1 MAKKFSYLIL
11 ILSILFLTIIIFLIK
26 ESEFTS
32 TTVKD
37 ITVTSCSFFTL
48 ILAILLYDR
57 FDYRKVVFQRKLEV
71 VLNLLV
77 DLKSFTFY
85 AKYINTDYEY
95 NIGFEIERVSLKK
108 KFNSEHLD
116 KIISFNEN
124 YHKRLYEK
132 ISLYITNPFLPKKIG
147 ESLKFLYMR
156 NNHSIN
162 HIPDFEVI
170 RLFFNDELPINLET
184 LWYIESSNTITL
196 KSYIENYIICLDIIE
211 NWINEHSNIKADLN
225 I

>member
-1 MAKKFSYLIL
+1 MAKKFSYLII
-11 ILSILFLTIIIFLIK
+11 ILSTLFLSIIIFIIK
-26 ESEFTS
+26 ESEFTT

-37 ITVTSCSFFTL
+37 VTITSCSFFTL

-57 FDYRKVVFQRKLEV
+57 FDYRKVVFQKKLEV

-77 DLKSFTFY
+77 DLKSFTFH
-85 AKYINTDYEY
+85 AKYTNANYDY
-95 NIGFEIERVSLKK
+95 NIGFKIERSSLKK
-108 KFNSEHLD
+108 QLNSDHLD

-132 ISLYITNPFLPKKIG
+132 ISPYVNNPFLPKKIA
-147 ESLKFLYMR
+147 ESLQFLYML

-162 HIPDFEVI
+162 HIPNFEVI
-170 RLFFNDELPINLET
+170 RLFFNDELPINLDG
-184 LWYIESSNTITL
+184 LWHIESSNSITL
-196 KSYIENYIICLDIIE
+196 KSYVENYILCLNIIE

>member
-26 ESEFTS
+26 ESEFTT

-85 AKYINTDYEY
+85 AKYTISNYDY

-108 KFNSEHLD
+108 QLNSDHLD

-132 ISLYITNPFLPKKIG
+132 ISFYITNPFLPKKIG
-147 ESLKFLYMR
+147 DSLQFLYMR
-156 NNHSIN
+156 NNYSIN
-162 HIPDFEVI
+162 HIHDFEVI
-170 RLFFNDELPINLET
+170 RLFFNDELPFDLDI

-196 KSYIENYIICLDIIE
+196 KSYIENYIICLNIIE

>member
-1 MAKKFSYLIL
+1 MAKKFSYIIF
-11 ILSILFLTIIIFLIK
+11 ILSILFLSIIIFLIK
-26 ESEFTS
+26 ESEFT
-32 TTVKD
+32 TTAVKD
-37 ITVTSCSFFTL
+37 ITITSCSFFTL
-48 ILAILLYDR
+48 VLAILLYDR

-85 AKYINTDYEY
+85 AKYTNANYDY
-95 NIGFEIERVSLKK
+95 NLGFEIERVSLKK
-108 KFNSEHLD
+108 QLNSDHLD

-132 ISLYITNPFLPKKIG
+132 ISSYITNPFLPKKIG
-147 ESLKFLYMR
+147 QSLQFLYMR

-162 HIPDFEVI
+162 HIPNFEVI
-170 RLFFNDELPINLET
+170 RLFFNDELPINLDT

>member
-1 MAKKFSYLIL
+1 MAKKFSYIIF
-11 ILSILFLTIIIFLIK
+11 ILSILFLSIIIFLIK
-26 ESEFTS
+26 ESEFT
-32 TTVKD
+32 TTAVKD
-37 ITVTSCSFFTL
+37 ITITSCSFFTL
-48 ILAILLYDR
+48 VLAILLYDR
-57 FDYRKVVFQRKLEV
+57 FDYRKVVFQRKIEV
-71 VLNLLV
+71 ILNLLV

-85 AKYINTDYEY
+85 AKYTNANYDYNLE
-95 NIGFEIERVSLKK
+95 FEIERISLKK
-108 KFNSEHLD
+108 QLNSDHLD

-132 ISLYITNPFLPKKIG
+132 ISPYTTNPFLPKKIG
-147 ESLKFLYMR
+147 QSLQFLYMR

-162 HIPDFEVI
+162 HIPNFEVI
-170 RLFFNDELPINLET
+170 RLFFNDELPINLDT

>member
-26 ESEFTS
+26 ESEFT
-32 TTVKD
+32 TTIVKD

-85 AKYINTDYEY
+85 AKYTISNYDY

-108 KFNSEHLD
+108 QLNSDHLD

-124 YHKRLYEK
+124 YHKRLYDK
-132 ISLYITNPFLPKKIG
+132 ISFYITNPFLPKKIG
-147 ESLKFLYMR
+147 DSLQFLYMR

-162 HIPDFEVI
+162 HISDFEVI
-170 RLFFNDELPINLET
+170 RLFFNDELPFDLDT

-196 KSYIENYIICLDIIE
+196 KSYIENYIICLNIIE